1 MAPRLLAALAAAA
14 AATGAAA
21 APNGLA
27 RTPPR
32 GWSSWNLFHRNI
44 SAALFTETA
53 DALVALGLRD
63 AGYDR
68 VNIDGGWWAGVDT
81 GVVRRN
87 ASGFVQ
93 ADPAKFPDGMAAV
106 VDHVH
111 ARGLL
116 WGHYTDGGTR
126 ACNGD
131 APMSEGYEAQDA
143 AQFAAWGADML
154 KVDACAVHTADK
166 QALMATWAALLNA
179 TGRPVLLSNCRNA
192 CMSAPGTPPALG
204 WQPWCAALTNMWRT
218 SGDINATWASMLAN
232 LDSLRGRGAVAG
244 PGAWNDPDLLETGVG
259 EFAWAA
265 NGSTAAAN
273 AAHFA
278 LWAVT
283 SSPLILGFDVRP
295 AAAPPAGLLALVT
308 NTRALRINAEYA
320 GNAGDVLA
328 TAPDGGEAWGKPL
341 RGGAGAAVLLNR
353 NAGGPP
359 LDVALPLAAVPGLPP
374 GAAACNVTD
383 VWTGAPRGTVAAGGV
398 YTAAGVPPRG
408 AAFVLFDAC
417 T

>member
-1 MAPRLLAALAAAA
+1 MARASLLAAAA
-14 AATGAAA
+14 AAVSA

-27 RTPPR
+27 LTPPR
-32 GWSSWNLFHRNI
+32 GWDSWNVFHRQIN
-44 SAALFTETA
+44 AALFTETA
-53 DALVALGLRD
+53 DAMVALGLRA
-63 AGYDR
+63 AGYNH
-68 VNIDGGWWAGVDT
+68 VNVDGGWWAGVDT
-81 GVVRRN
+81 GVVLRN

-93 ADPAKFPDGMAAV
+93 EDTSKFPAGLKAV
-106 VDHVH
+106 VDYVH

-116 WGHYTDGGTR
+116 WGTYTDAGTH

-143 AQFAAWGADML
+143 AQFVFWGSDML
-154 KVDACAVHTADK
+154 KIDACAVQATDK
-166 QALMATWAALLNA
+166 QALMARWAALLNA

-192 CMSAPGTPPALG
+192 CMTAPGTPPALG
-204 WQPWCAALTNMWRT
+204 WQPWCAAVTNMWRT
-218 SGDINATWASMLAN
+218 SGDIEATWASMLAN

-244 PGAWNDPDLLETGVG
+244 PGAWNDPDLLELGIG

-265 NGSTAAAN
+265 DGSTAGAN

-283 SSPLILGFDVRP
+283 SSPLIIGFDVRP
-295 AAAPPAGLLALVT
+295 AAAPPAPLLALVT
-308 NTRALRINAEYA
+308 NALALRVNAEYA

-328 TAPDGGEAWGKPL
+328 SAPDGGEVWGKPL

-353 NAGGPP
+353 NAGGAP
-359 LDVALPLAAVPGLPP
+359 LDVAVPLAAVPGLPR
-374 GAAACNVTD
+374 GATACNVTD
-383 VWTGAPRGTVAAGGV
+383 VWSGAPRGRVAAGGAF
-398 YTAAGVPPRG
+398 TAAAVPPRG

-417 T
+417 S